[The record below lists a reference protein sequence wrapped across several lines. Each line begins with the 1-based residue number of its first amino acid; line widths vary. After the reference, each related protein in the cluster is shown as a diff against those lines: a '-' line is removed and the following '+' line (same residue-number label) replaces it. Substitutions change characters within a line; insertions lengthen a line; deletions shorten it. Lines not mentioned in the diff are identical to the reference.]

1 MSDTIFHSRPGFWD
15 RVASALHE
23 LNPLSRQGPSAH
35 APKPDGLRNGADAA
49 ISADWKRCA
58 DRHVSISVMLI
69 EIDGYAE
76 LRRGHGTE
84 VATRRL
90 VRVAEL
96 VRSHIPASSRIV
108 QLSGSGRLVATLPDG
123 PILLARMAAEKIRRE
138 ALGTIPATSRKA
150 GDSVTIGVAAAN
162 PAEAGHRELL
172 DGAVLALG
180 RAVDRGRNRVDSID
194 LRSELARMAMVG

>member
-1 MSDTIFHSRPGFWD
+1 MSDAIAEPRQGFWD

-23 LNPLSRQGPSAH
+23 LNPLTRQGFE
-35 APKPDGLRNGADAA
+35 APARKAPEAA
-49 ISADWKRCA
+49 ISADWARCA

-76 LRRGHGTE
+76 LRREQGTE
-84 VATRRL
+84 VAARRL
-90 VRVAEL
+90 LRVAEL
-96 VRSHIPASSRIV
+96 VRSHIPSTSRIV
-108 QLSGSGRLVATLPDG
+108 QLATSGRLVATLPDG

-138 ALGTIPATSRKA
+138 ALGTIPAASRKA
-150 GDSVTIGVAAAN
+150 GDSISIGVAAAN

-180 RAVDRGRNRVDSID
+180 RAIDRGRNRVDSID
-194 LRSELARMAMVG
+194 LRSERARMTRVG